1 MADIKALLDGG
12 RSLEMTAVKRNPTK
26 KTEPIATKKQPQK
39 ILSLEESS
47 CKEEEE
53 EAEEDLIALC

>member
-1 MADIKALLDGG
+1 MADIRELLDGG
-12 RSLEMTAVKRNPTK
+12 RSLEMTAAKRNPTK

>member
-1 MADIKALLDGG
+1 MLLDGG
-12 RSLEMTAVKRNPTK
+12 RSLEMTAAKRNPTK
-26 KTEPIATKKQPQK
+26 KMEPIATKKQPQK
-39 ILSLEESS
+39 ILLLEESS